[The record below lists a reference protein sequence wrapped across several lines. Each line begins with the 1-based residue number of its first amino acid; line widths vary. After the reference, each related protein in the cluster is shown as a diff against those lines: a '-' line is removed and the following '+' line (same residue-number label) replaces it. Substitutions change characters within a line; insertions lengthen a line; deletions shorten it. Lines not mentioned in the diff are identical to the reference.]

1 MSDESSLR
9 RVQLAAVA
17 VAMESAAVLVFG
29 VAELTKV
36 NPDHPSVAVTSGG
49 FFLLYAVGLALAARG
64 LLRLRSW
71 ARGPVVLAQLIQLGV
86 AWSFRGH
93 DTNWV
98 AVLLAVPAIGVL
110 VVTLSPRTTDFLY
123 GARGTDDEDAESS

>member
-1 MSDESSLR
+1 MSDVNSLR
-9 RVQLAAVA
+9 RIQLAAVG
-17 VAMESAAVLVFG
+17 VALESAALLVFG

-36 NPDHPSVAVTSGG
+36 DPDHPSVAVTSGG

-64 LLRLRSW
+64 LLRLRGW
-71 ARGPVVLAQLIQLGV
+71 TRGPVVLAQLIQLGV

-110 VVTLSPRTTDFLY
+110 VIVLSPATTDLLY
-123 GARGTDDEDAESS
+123 RGPGGDDEDAVSP